1 MSKTPSLWK
10 TFLIFL
16 APLMLSNAL
25 QSLFGTVSNA
35 LLGQMIGVD
44 ALAAVSVFFP
54 VMFFLFAFVMGLSTG
69 ATVLIGQAWGAGE
82 RDKVK
87 AVAGATLAV
96 GLLLAM
102 SVALFGGLFSR
113 QLMIALATPPD
124 ILDQASAY
132 ARVMLLTMP
141 LGFVFLLMTAMLR
154 GVGDTLT
161 PLMALAVVDR
171 DRPDPDAPPH
181 PRLVRTSR
189 HGVTAPA
196 WASAIANALT
206 LFALGLYLRH
216 KKSPLAPD
224 AEFLRRLRLD
234 GALLGKIL
242 GIGIPSAVGMV
253 VMAIAELVLL
263 GLVNGFGSD
272 ATAAYG
278 AVNQIMGYAQF
289 TAISISISVSIL
301 GAQAIGGGHA
311 DRLDAIVR
319 TGLLLNLVLTGGL
332 VALIYLFPRAVLGI
346 FITDAA
352 VLELAK
358 GLLIIA
364 LWSSVPFGMATV
376 FSGAM
381 RAGGVALAPMLLS
394 IFAIV
399 ADRDTRCRDP
409 EPDHRTGRG
418 LGRLSDRVQRHVHP
432 ATRLLHAGLA
442 SPPASADGV
451 TRAGR
456 AFPRYYDRHNTVDA
470 LPALRHNAP
479 KHRET
484 AVSSNPQ
491 FLFDFGSPNAFL
503 SHEAIPAIEKRA
515 NVKFEYVPIL
525 LGGIFKSTNNKS
537 PAETLAGIKNKREF
551 HALETERFLKRFGVK
566 PYVWNPFFPVNTLNL
581 MRAAVA
587 AQFEGVF
594 EKYVEAAFHHM
605 WVEPKKM
612 DDPEVA
618 AKALASSGLD
628 AATAGALAGR

>member
-1 MSKTPSLWK
+1 MGTTAVSKIPSLWK
-10 TFLIFL
+10 TFLVFL
-16 APLMLSNAL
+16 APLILSNAL

-44 ALAAVSVFFP
+44 ALAAVSVCFP

-82 RDKVK
+82 REKVK
-87 AVAGATLAV
+87 AVAGATLSAA
-96 GLLLAM
+96 LLLAIT
-102 SVALFGGLFSR
+102 VALFGGLFSR

-124 ILDQASAY
+124 ILDLASAY

-141 LGFVFLLMTAMLR
+141 LGFVFLLMTEMLR

-161 PLMALAVVDR
+161 PLMALSTAIG
-171 DRPDPDAPPH
+171 
-181 PRLVRTSR
+181 LVLTPLLIRGGYGLPAT
-189 HGVTAPA
+189 GVTAPA

-216 KKSPLAPD
+216 RKSPLAPD
-224 AEFLRRLRLD
+224 AKFLRRLRLD

-289 TAISISISVSIL
+289 TAMSISISVSIL

-311 DRLDAIVR
+311 GRLDAIVR
-319 TGLLLNLVLTGGL
+319 TGLLFNLVVTGGL

-352 VLELAK
+352 VLELAR

-381 RAGGVALAPMLLS
+381 RAGGVALTPMLLS

-399 ADRDTRCRDP
+399 AIEIP
-409 EPDHRTGRG
+409 
-418 LGRLSDRVQRHVHP
+418 
-432 ATRLLHAGLA
+432 
-442 SPPASADGV
+442 SAV
-451 TRAGR
+451 
-456 AFPRYYDRHNTVDA
+456 
-470 LPALRHNAP
+470 
-479 KHRET
+479 
-484 AVSSNPQ
+484 
-491 FLFDFGSPNAFL
+491 FL
-503 SHEAIPAIEKRA
+503 SRTIG
-515 NVKFEYVPIL
+515 L
-525 LGGIFKSTNNKS
+525 
-537 PAETLAGIKNKREF
+537 
-551 HALETERFLKRFGVK
+551 
-566 PYVWNPFFPVNTLNL
+566 
-581 MRAAVA
+581 
-587 AQFEGVF
+587 EGVW
-594 EKYVEAAFHHM
+594 AAYPIVF
-605 WVEPKKM
+605 
-612 DDPEVA
+612 
-618 AKALASSGLD
+618 
-628 AATAGALAGR
+628 GAMFVLQLGYYTLVWRRRPLRRMV